1 MLINMMVT
9 EKVLWLFVL
18 KYAVT
23 GLKAT
28 SLSSLLLLI
37 DLFAMITLIISSVSV
52 GQQRCDK
59 RGIVEVDK

>member
-1 MLINMMVT
+1 MMVT

-23 GLKAT
+23 GLKAA

>member
-1 MLINMMVT
+1 MINMMVT

>member
-1 MLINMMVT
+1 MINMMVT

-37 DLFAMITLIISSVSV
+37 DLFAMVTLIISSVSV

>member
-1 MLINMMVT
+1 MMVT

-37 DLFAMITLIISSVSV
+37 DLFAMVTLIISSLSV